1 MNKLATTNI
10 EKKKETSLTCH
21 MFNQLC
27 RKVNGGIR
35 YQIQRHIP
43 YTLRKIIFKKMILSK
58 TVCFLCRGA
67 FK

>member
-10 EKKKETSLTCH
+10 EKKKKETSLTCH

-43 YTLRKIIFKKMILSK
+43 YTLRKIILKK
-58 TVCFLCRGA
+58 
-67 FK
+67 